1 MLRVTDCEIRVNQPE
16 SRNPKPETRNIN
28 RMKKLTQFAVN
39 FPVTI
44 LMMVLA
50 VVLLGYIS
58 FDKLG
63 IDLFPE
69 INNPRLFIELKS
81 GERPPEEMEKQ
92 FVKNLE
98 SLAIRQ
104 SGVIQVSSISK
115 VGTAQITVEYA
126 WTKDMDEAFLDLQKA
141 ASSFAQNQTLD
152 EINITQH
159 DPNTTPV
166 MIVGLTH
173 ESITDMNELRK
184 VAENYIRNELVR
196 LEGVADVEVS
206 GSETNEVLIQTDQYM
221 LDAFGLTLD
230 ELTTRIQSFN
240 QSISGGSITEMG
252 LKYVVKGV
260 SLLTDLSDFENTI
273 VGYKSITSG
282 STTAEKAPIYLRE
295 VAKISFANKD
305 PENIVMMNGKR
316 CLGLSIYKETSFNT
330 VKAVEDIS
338 KALVDM
344 EKALPGYKLTVI
356 SNQGTFISNAISEVE
371 DTAMIG
377 MFLAI
382 LVLFVFLRRIGT
394 TLIVSVAMPISI
406 IATFNLMYFNG
417 LSLNIMTLGGL
428 ALGAGMLVDNAIV
441 VMENIFRLRESGMSV
456 KDAAIEGT
464 SQVSGAITSSTL
476 TTIVVFLPIVY
487 LHGASGELFRDQAWT
502 ITFSLLSSLVV
513 AILLIPM
520 MFNYFFKNSR
530 KPTVQKSVRIK
541 GYGKFLGNALKH
553 KWAII
558 LLTTVLMGLSVLVLP
573 YIGTEFMP
581 KSETRQFSID
591 LKMQEGT
598 RLQRTTAAVEN
609 LEGIIREVLGDH
621 LETIYSQVGPST
633 GLLTSQD
640 ALFQGENTASI
651 KIILKPDSKYGSTS
665 AIQSISQGL
674 GEMPDLEIKY
684 IQDQTALGGLMGT
697 DEAPLVIEIQGED
710 LAVIEGL
717 SNQVK
722 AAVQAIPELYNL
734 EASMEG
740 GSPEVEV
747 MVDRLRAGIFN
758 LSVSNVVTQIQN
770 QLTGK
775 TAGTVEKGGEMQD
788 ITLRLPDTG
797 LAQLSDME
805 IKNGTQVVRVN
816 EIATIVEGTSPK
828 EIFRRNQVRIGKITG
843 YMNKDIALDKMVT
856 KVNQAIAGIPLPTD
870 YKIKITGEEEKRKES
885 MDALSFAMLLS
896 IVLVFMV
903 MASQF
908 ESLLHPFTILMT
920 IPMAVVGSI
929 LTFFIFNQ
937 TLNIMAVIGI
947 IMLVGIAVNNSI
959 LLVDRILQLQK
970 DGVPRIEAIQQAGQ
984 QRIRPIL
991 MTTLTTL
998 LAMLPLT
1005 FGFGESASLRAPM
1018 ALAVIGGLTTSTLM
1032 SLIVI
1037 PCVFDVFDGVKDRFR
1052 SKKESVE
1059 DNMDFVEEA

>member
-1 MLRVTDCEIRVNQPE
+1 MLV
-16 SRNPKPETRNIN
+16 S
-28 RMKKLTQFAVN
+28 
-39 FPVTI
+39 
-44 LMMVLA
+44 A

-81 GERPPEEMEKQ
+81 GERPPEEIEKQ
-92 FVKNLE
+92 FVENLE
-98 SLAIRQ
+98 ALAIRQ
-104 SGVIQVSSISK
+104 SDVLQVSSVSK

-141 ASSFAQNQTLD
+141 ASAFAQNQDID

-166 MIVGLTH
+166 MVVGLSH

-184 VAENYIRNELVR
+184 VAENYMRNELVR
-196 LEGVADVEVS
+196 LEGVAEVEVS
-206 GSETNEVLIQTDQYM
+206 GAEENEVLIETDQYM

-230 ELTTRIQSFN
+230 ELNSRIQSFN

-252 LKYVVKGV
+252 MKYVVKGV
-260 SLLTDLSDFENTI
+260 SLLTDLNDFENTI
-273 VGYKSITSG
+273 VGYKSTITDDLQ
-282 STTAEKAPIYLRE
+282 AEKAPIYLRE

-305 PENIVMMNGKR
+305 PENIVRMNGAR
-316 CLGLSIYKETSFNT
+316 CLGLSIYKETRFNT
-330 VKAVEDIS
+330 VKAVEDVT
-338 KALVDM
+338 KALADM
-344 EKALPGYKLTVI
+344 EKALPGYHLKVV
-356 SNQGTFISNAISEVE
+356 SNQGTFINNAIKEVK
-371 DTAMIG
+371 DTALMGIL
-377 MFLAI
+377 LAVI
-382 LVLFVFLRRIGT
+382 VLFVFLRRIGT
-394 TLIVSVAMPISI
+394 TLIVSLAMPISI
-406 IATFNLMYFNG
+406 IATFNLMYFND

-513 AILLIPM
+513 ATLLIPM
-520 MFNYFFKNSR
+520 MFNYFYKNS
-530 KPTVQKSVRIK
+530 KPPKVQKSINIT
-541 GYGKFLGNALKH
+541 GYGKLLGNILQF

-558 LLTTVLMGLSVLVLP
+558 IATVVLMGLSALIFP
-573 YIGTEFMP
+573 FIGTEFMP
-581 KSETRQFSID
+581 KSETSQFTLE

-598 RLQRTTAAVEN
+598 RLERTTAAVEN
-609 LEGIIREVLGDH
+609 MENIVREVLGDQ
-621 LETIYSQVGPST
+621 LETLFSQVGPST
-633 GLLTSQD
+633 GMLDSQD
-640 ALFQGENTASI
+640 ALFQGENTANI
-651 KIILKPDSKYGSTS
+651 KIILKPEGQKGSTW
-665 AIQSISQGL
+665 AIQSISQAL
-674 GEMPDLEIKY
+674 GEMPDLELKFV
-684 IQDQTALGGLMGT
+684 QDQTALGGLMGT

-710 LAVIEGL
+710 LDVIESL
-717 SNQVK
+717 SKEVK
-722 AAVQAIPELYNL
+722 TAVTGIPELYNI

-740 GSPEVEV
+740 GSPEVEI
-747 MVDRLRAGIFN
+747 MVDRLRAGMFN
-758 LSVSNVVTQIQN
+758 MSVANVVTQIQD

-775 TAGTVEKGGEMQD
+775 VAGTVEKGGEMQD
-788 ITLRLPDTG
+788 ITLRLPDKG
-797 LAQLSDME
+797 LADLSDMI
-805 IKNGTQVVRVN
+805 IKNGNQVIRIN
-816 EIATIVEGTSPK
+816 EIADIREGTSPK
-828 EIFRRNQVRIGKITG
+828 EIFRRNQTRIGKITA
-843 YMNKDIALDKMVT
+843 YMDKDIALDKMVG
-856 KVNQAIAGIPLPTD
+856 KVNQAIAGISLPTE

-885 MDALSFAMLLS
+885 MDALSFAMILS
-896 IVLVFMV
+896 IILVFMV
-903 MASQF
+903 LASQF
-908 ESLLHPFTILMT
+908 ESLLHPFTILLT
-920 IPMAVVGSI
+920 IPVAVIGSI
-929 LTFFIFNQ
+929 LIFFILGQ
-937 TLNIMAVIGI
+937 TLNIMAIIGI

-970 DGVPRIEAIQQAGQ
+970 DGVPRKLAIQQAGQ

-991 MTTLTTL
+991 MTTLTTI
-998 LAMLPLT
+998 LALLPLT

-1018 ALAVIGGLTTSTLM
+1018 ALAVIGGLITSTLM

-1052 SKKESVE
+1052 SPLPVPPQGESLE
-1059 DNMDFVEEA
+1059 S

>member
-1 MLRVTDCEIRVNQPE
+1 
-16 SRNPKPETRNIN
+16 
-28 RMKKLTQFAVN
+28 MKKLTQFAVN

-81 GERPPEEMEKQ
+81 GERPPEEIEKQ
-92 FVKNLE
+92 FVENLE
-98 SLAIRQ
+98 ALAIRQ
-104 SGVIQVSSISK
+104 SDVVQVSSVSK

-141 ASSFAQNQTLD
+141 ASAFAQNQEID

-166 MIVGLTH
+166 MVVGLTH

-196 LEGVADVEVS
+196 LEGVAEVEVS
-206 GSETNEVLIQTDQYM
+206 GAEENEVLIETDQYM

-230 ELTTRIQSFN
+230 ELNTRIRNFN

-252 LKYVVKGV
+252 MKYVVKGV

-273 VGYKSITSG
+273 VGYKSVTSG
-282 STTAEKAPIYLRE
+282 NQLAEKAPIYLRE
-295 VAKISFANKD
+295 VAKISFTNKD
-305 PENIVMMNGKR
+305 PENIVRMNGSR
-316 CLGLSIYKETSFNT
+316 CLGLSIYKETRFNT
-330 VKAVEDIS
+330 VKAVEDIT
-338 KALVDM
+338 KALGDM
-344 EKALPGYKLTVI
+344 EKALPGYSLKVV
-356 SNQGTFISNAISEVE
+356 SNQGTFINNAIKEVQ
-371 DTAMIG
+371 DTALMGIL
-377 MFLAI
+377 LAVF
-382 LVLFVFLRRIGT
+382 VLFVFLRRLGT
-394 TLIVSVAMPISI
+394 TLIVSLAMPISI
-406 IATFNLMYFNG
+406 IATFNLMYFND

-456 KDAAIEGT
+456 KDAAIQGT

-513 AILLIPM
+513 ATLLIPM
-520 MFNYFFKNSR
+520 MFNYFYKNSQ
-530 KPTVQKSVRIK
+530 KPAVQKSLRIQ
-541 GYGKFLGNALKH
+541 GYGNFLGSLLKY
-553 KWAII
+553 KWIVI
-558 LLTTVLMGLSVLVLP
+558 LSTLVLMGLSVLIIP
-573 YIGTEFMP
+573 FIGTEFMP
-581 KSETRQFSID
+581 KSETRQFTLE

-598 RLQRTTAAVEN
+598 RLRRTTAAVEN
-609 LEGIIREVLGDH
+609 MENMIREVLGDQ
-621 LETIYSQVGPST
+621 LETLYSQVGPST
-633 GLLTSQD
+633 GMLDSQD
-640 ALFQGENTASI
+640 ALFQGENTANI
-651 KIILKPDSKYGSTS
+651 KIILKPGEQKGSTW
-665 AIQSISQGL
+665 AIQSISQAL
-674 GEMPDLEIKY
+674 GDLPDLELKFV
-684 IQDQTALGGLMGT
+684 QDQTALGGLMGT

-710 LAVIEGL
+710 LDVIENL
-717 SNQVK
+717 SGQVK
-722 AAVQAIPELYNL
+722 TAVAVIPELYNL

-740 GSPEVEV
+740 GSPEVEI

-758 LSVSNVVTQIQN
+758 MSVANVVSQIQD
-770 QLTGK
+770 QLAGK
-775 TAGTVEKGGEMQD
+775 VAGTVEKAGEMQD
-788 ITLRLPDTG
+788 ITIRLPDKG
-797 LAQLSDME
+797 LADLSDMI
-805 IKNGTQVVRVN
+805 IKNGTQVVRIN
-816 EIATIVEGTSPK
+816 EIADIREGTSPK
-828 EIFRRNQVRIGKITG
+828 EIFRRNQTRIGKITA
-843 YMNKDIALDKMVT
+843 YMEKGIALDKMVGQ
-856 KVNQAIAGIPLPTD
+856 VNQAIAGISLPPE

-885 MDALSFAMLLS
+885 MDALSFAMILS
-896 IVLVFMV
+896 IILVFMV
-903 MASQF
+903 LASQF
-908 ESLLHPFTILMT
+908 ESLLHPFTILLT
-920 IPMAVVGSI
+920 IPVAVIGSI
-929 LTFFIFNQ
+929 LLFFILGQ
-937 TLNIMAVIGI
+937 ALNIMAIIGI

-970 DGVPRIEAIQQAGQ
+970 DGVPRHEAIQHAGQ

-991 MTTLTTL
+991 MTTLTTI
-998 LAMLPLT
+998 LALLPLT

-1018 ALAVIGGLTTSTLM
+1018 ALAVIGGLITSTLM

-1037 PCVFDVFDGVKDRFR
+1037 PCVFDVFDGLKDRFR
-1052 SKKESVE
+1052 KNNIEKTT
-1059 DNMDFVEEA
+1059 

>member
-1 MLRVTDCEIRVNQPE
+1 
-16 SRNPKPETRNIN
+16 
-28 RMKKLTQFAVN
+28 MKKLTQFAVN
-39 FPVTI
+39 YPVTI

-92 FVKNLE
+92 FVENLE
-98 SLAIRQ
+98 ALAIRQ
-104 SGVIQVSSISK
+104 SDVIQVSSVSK

-141 ASSFAQNQTLD
+141 ASTFAQNRDLD

-166 MIVGLTH
+166 MVVALSH

-196 LEGVADVEVS
+196 LEGVAEVEVS
-206 GSETNEVLIQTDQYM
+206 GAEENEVLIETDQYM

-230 ELTTRIQSFN
+230 ELNTRIQNFN

-252 LKYVVKGV
+252 MKYVVKGV

-273 VGYKSITSG
+273 VGYKAV
-282 STTAEKAPIYLRE
+282 TTEDQQAEKAPIYLRE

-305 PENIVMMNGKR
+305 PENIVRMDGIR
-316 CLGLSIYKETSFNT
+316 CLGLSIYKETRFNT
-330 VKAVEDIS
+330 VKAVEDIT
-338 KALVDM
+338 KTLGNM
-344 EKALPGYKLTVI
+344 EKALPGYQLKVV
-356 SNQGTFISNAISEVE
+356 SNQGTFINNAIKEVE
-371 DTAMIG
+371 DTALMGIV
-377 MFLAI
+377 LAVI
-382 LVLFVFLRRIGT
+382 VLFVFLRRIGT
-394 TLIVSVAMPISI
+394 TLIVSLAMPISI
-406 IATFNLMYFNG
+406 IATFNLMYFNN

-441 VMENIFRLRESGMSV
+441 VMENIFRLRESGLSV
-456 KDAAIEGT
+456 KDAAIQGT

-513 AILLIPM
+513 AFLLIPM
-520 MFNYFFKNSR
+520 MFDRFYKNSKKPAVR
-530 KPTVQKSVRIK
+530 KSLEIR
-541 GYGKFLGNALKH
+541 GYGKFLGRILRY
-553 KWAII
+553 KWAVII
-558 LLTTVLMGLSVLVLP
+558 ATAVLMGLSVLIFP
-573 YIGTEFMP
+573 FIGTEFMP
-581 KSETRQFSID
+581 KSETRQFTLE

-598 RLQRTTAAVEN
+598 RLQRTTAAVGNMEN
-609 LEGIIREVLGDH
+609 IIREVLGDQ
-621 LETIYSQVGPST
+621 LETLYSQIGPST
-633 GLLTSQD
+633 GMLNSQD

-651 KIILKPDSKYGSTS
+651 KIILKPSDTAGSAS
-665 AIQSISQGL
+665 AIQSISQAL
-674 GEMPDLEIKY
+674 GEMPDLELKFV
-684 IQDQTALGGLMGT
+684 QDETALGGLMGS
-697 DEAPLVIEIQGED
+697 DEAPLVVEIQGED
-710 LAVIEGL
+710 LEVIEEL

-722 AAVQAIPELYNL
+722 TAIQAIPELYNL

-740 GSPEVEV
+740 GSPEVEI

-758 LSVSNVVTQIQN
+758 ISVANVVTQIQD
-770 QLTGK
+770 QLAGK
-775 TAGTVEKGGEMQD
+775 KAGTVEKGGEMQD
-788 ITLRLPDTG
+788 ITLRLPDKG
-797 LAQLSDME
+797 LADLSDMV
-805 IKNGTQVVRVN
+805 IKNGTQVIRIN
-816 EIATIVEGTSPK
+816 EIADIREGTSPK
-828 EIFRRNQVRIGKITG
+828 EIFRRNQTRIGKITA
-843 YMNKDIALDKMVT
+843 YMDKDIALDKMVT
-856 KVNQAIAGIPLPTD
+856 KVNQAIAGISLPPD

-885 MDALSFAMLLS
+885 MDALSFAMVLS
-896 IVLVFMV
+896 IILVFMV
-903 MASQF
+903 LASQF
-908 ESLLHPFTILMT
+908 ESLLHPFTILLT
-920 IPMAVVGSI
+920 IPVAVVGSI
-929 LTFFIFNQ
+929 LIFFILGQ

-970 DGVPRIEAIQQAGQ
+970 DGMPRHEAIQQAGQ

-991 MTTLTTL
+991 MTTLTTI
-998 LAMLPLT
+998 LALLPLT

-1018 ALAVIGGLTTSTLM
+1018 ALAVIGGLTTSVLM

-1037 PCVFDVFDGVKDRFR
+1037 PCVFDVFDAVKDRFR
-1052 SKKESVE
+1052 KV
-1059 DNMDFVEEA
+1059 NMDETT

>member
-1 MLRVTDCEIRVNQPE
+1 
-16 SRNPKPETRNIN
+16 
-28 RMKKLTQFAVN
+28 MKKLTRFAVN

-44 LMMVLA
+44 LMVVLG

-81 GERPPEEMEKQ
+81 GERPPEEMEKL

-104 SGVIQVSSISK
+104 SGVLQVSSVSK

-141 ASSFAQNQTLD
+141 ATTFAQNQALD

-159 DPNTTPV
+159 DPNTAPV
-166 MIVGLTH
+166 MVVGLSH

-206 GSETNEVLIQTDQYM
+206 GSEENEVLIETNEYL

-230 ELTTRIQSFN
+230 ELNTRIQSFN

-273 VGYKSITSG
+273 VGYKSVVTG
-282 STTAEKAPIYLRE
+282 DNTAEKAPIYLRE
-295 VAKISFANKD
+295 VAKISFANKE
-305 PENIVMMNGKR
+305 PENIVRLNGKR
-316 CLGLSIYKETSFNT
+316 CLGLSIFKETRSNT
-330 VKAVEDIS
+330 VKAVKDIS
-338 KALVDM
+338 KTLADM
-344 EKALPGYKLTVI
+344 RKALPGYELTVI
-356 SNQGTFISNAISEVE
+356 TNQGVFIDNAIREVE
-371 DTAMIG
+371 DTSMIG
-377 MFLAI
+377 MGLAI
-382 LVLFVFLRRIGT
+382 MVVYLFLRRIGT
-394 TLIVSVAMPISI
+394 TMIISVSMPVSI

-456 KDAAIEGT
+456 KEAAIQGT
-464 SQVSGAITSSTL
+464 SQVSGAITSSTI
-476 TTIVVFLPIVY
+476 TTIIVFLPIVY
-487 LHGASGELFRDQAWT
+487 LHGASGALFRDQAWT
-502 ITFSLLSSLVV
+502 ITFSLLSSLVA
-513 AILLIPM
+513 AIVLIPM
-520 MFNYFFKNSR
+520 LYNYFFKNS
-530 KPTVQKSVRIK
+530 KKSGTAKTVQVK
-541 GYGKFLGNALKH
+541 GYGRFLGKVLQH
-553 KWAII
+553 KWAVITVALI
-558 LLTTVLMGLSVLVLP
+558 LLASSVLLVP

-581 KSETRQFSID
+581 KSETRQFTLD

-598 RLQRTTAAVEN
+598 RLTRTNAAVEN
-609 LEGIIREVLGDH
+609 IEQIVREVLGDH
-621 LETIYSQVGPST
+621 LQTLYSQVGPST
-633 GLLTSQD
+633 GVLSGENS
-640 ALFQGENTASI
+640 LFQGQNTASI
-651 KIILKPDSKYGSTS
+651 KIILKPDSKIGSTQ
-665 AIQSISQGL
+665 AIQSISQAL
-674 GEMPDLEIKY
+674 GKIPDIELKF

-697 DEAPLVIEIQGED
+697 DEAPLVIEIQGQD
-710 LAVIEGL
+710 LNVIQEI

-722 AAVQAIPELYNL
+722 TSVQAIPELYNV

-747 MVDRLRAGIFN
+747 VVDRLRAGIFN
-758 LSVSNVVTQIQN
+758 LSVANVVSQIQN

-775 TAGTVEKGGEMQD
+775 LAGTIEKGGEMQD
-788 ITLRLPDTG
+788 ITLRLPDKG
-797 LAQLSDME
+797 LADLADMT
-805 IKNGTQVVRVN
+805 IKNGTQVIRVS
-816 EIATIVEGTSPK
+816 EIADIREGTSPK
-828 EIFRRNQVRIGKITG
+828 EIFRRNQTRIEKITG
-843 YMNKDIALDKMVT
+843 YMSKDVALDQMVK
-856 KVNQAIAGIPLPTD
+856 KVNQAISGISLPPE
-870 YKIKITGEEEKRKES
+870 YKINITGEEEKRKES
-885 MDALSFAMLLS
+885 MDALSFALILS
-896 IVLVFMV
+896 IILVFMV
-903 MASQF
+903 LAAEF
-908 ESLLHPFTILMT
+908 ESLLHPFTILTT
-920 IPMAVVGSI
+920 IPFAIVGSI
-929 LTFFIFNQ
+929 LIFFIMGK

-959 LLVDRILQLQK
+959 ILVDRILQIQK
-970 DGVPRIEAIQQAGQ
+970 EGVPRIEAIKQAGQ

-991 MTTLTTL
+991 MTKLTTI

-1005 FGFGESASLRAPM
+1005 FGFGESVSLRSPM
-1018 ALAVIGGLTTSTLM
+1018 ALAVIGGLITSTLM
-1032 SLIVI
+1032 SLVVI
-1037 PCVFDVFDGVKDRFR
+1037 PCVYDVLDGLKDRFR
-1052 SKKESVE
+1052 KNPK
-1059 DNMDFVEEA
+1059 DEAGEAELLN

>member
-1 MLRVTDCEIRVNQPE
+1 
-16 SRNPKPETRNIN
+16 
-28 RMKKLTQFAVN
+28 MKKLTQFAVN

-44 LMMVLA
+44 LMVVLG

-81 GERPPEEMEKQ
+81 GERPPEEMEKL

-104 SGVIQVSSISK
+104 SGVLQVSSISK

-141 ASSFAQNQTLD
+141 ATSYAQNQALD

-159 DPNTTPV
+159 DPNTSPV
-166 MIVGLTH
+166 MVVGLSH

-206 GSETNEVLIQTDQYM
+206 GSEENEVLIETNEYL

-230 ELTTRIQSFN
+230 ELNTRIQSFN

-273 VGYKSITSG
+273 VGYKSVITG
-282 STTAEKAPIYLRE
+282 DNTAEKAPIYLRE
-295 VAKISFANKD
+295 VARISFANKE
-305 PENIVMMNGKR
+305 PENIVRLNGKR
-316 CLGLSIYKETSFNT
+316 CLGLSIFKETRSNT

-338 KALVDM
+338 KTLADM
-344 EKALPGYKLTVI
+344 RKALPGYELTVI
-356 SNQGTFISNAISEVE
+356 TNQGVFIDTAIREVE
-371 DTAMIG
+371 DTSLIG
-377 MFLAI
+377 MGLAI
-382 LVLFVFLRRIGT
+382 MVVYLFLRRIGT
-394 TLIVSVAMPISI
+394 TMIISVSMPVSI

-441 VMENIFRLRESGMSV
+441 VMENIFRLRESGLSV
-456 KDAAIEGT
+456 KEAAIQGT
-464 SQVSGAITSSTL
+464 SQVSGAITSSTI
-476 TTIVVFLPIVY
+476 TTIIVFLPIVY
-487 LHGASGELFRDQAWT
+487 LHGASGALFRDQAWT
-502 ITFSLLSSLVV
+502 ITFSLLSSLVA
-513 AILLIPM
+513 AIVLIPM
-520 MFNYFFKNSR
+520 LYNYFFKNS
-530 KPTVQKSVRIK
+530 KKSGSAKTVQVK
-541 GYGKFLGNALKH
+541 GYGRFLGKVLQH
-553 KWAII
+553 KWAVITVALI
-558 LLTTVLMGLSVLVLP
+558 LLASSVLLVP

-581 KSETRQFSID
+581 KSETRQFTLE

-598 RLQRTTAAVEN
+598 RLARTNSAVEN
-609 LEGIIREVLGDH
+609 IEQIVREVLGDQ
-621 LETIYSQVGPST
+621 LQTLYSQVGPST
-633 GLLTSQD
+633 GVLSGENT
-640 ALFQGENTASI
+640 LFQGQNTASI
-651 KIILKPDSKYGSTS
+651 KIILKPDSKIGSTQ
-665 AIQSISQGL
+665 AIQSISQAMGKI
-674 GEMPDLEIKY
+674 PDIELKF

-697 DEAPLVIEIQGED
+697 DEAPLVIEIQGQD
-710 LAVIEGL
+710 LNVIQEI

-722 AAVQAIPELYNL
+722 TSVQAIPELYNV

-747 MVDRLRAGIFN
+747 VVDRLRAGIFN
-758 LSVSNVVTQIQN
+758 LSVANVVSQIQN

-775 TAGTVEKGGEMQD
+775 MAGTMEKGGEMQD
-788 ITLRLPDTG
+788 ITLRLPDKG
-797 LAQLSDME
+797 LSDLADMT
-805 IKNGTQVVRVN
+805 IKNGTQVIRVS
-816 EIATIVEGTSPK
+816 EIADIREGTSPK
-828 EIFRRNQVRIGKITG
+828 EIFRRNQTRIEKITG
-843 YMNKDIALDKMVT
+843 YMNKDIALDQMVK
-856 KVNQAIAGIPLPTD
+856 KVNQAISGISLPPE
-870 YKIKITGEEEKRKES
+870 YKINITGEEEMRKES
-885 MDALSFAMLLS
+885 MDALSFALILS
-896 IVLVFMV
+896 IILVFMV
-903 MASQF
+903 LAAEF
-908 ESLLHPFTILMT
+908 ESLLHPFTILTT
-920 IPMAVVGSI
+920 IPFAIVGSI
-929 LTFFIFNQ
+929 LIFFIMGK

-959 LLVDRILQLQK
+959 ILVDRILQIQK
-970 DGVPRIEAIQQAGQ
+970 EGVPRIEAIKQAGQ

-991 MTTLTTL
+991 MTKLTTI

-1005 FGFGESASLRAPM
+1005 FGFGESVSLRSPM
-1018 ALAVIGGLTTSTLM
+1018 ALAVIGGLITSTLM
-1032 SLIVI
+1032 SLVVI
-1037 PCVFDVFDGVKDRFR
+1037 PCVYDVLDGLKDRFR
-1052 SKKESVE
+1052 KKSSEMDVIES
-1059 DNMDFVEEA
+1059 N

>member
-1 MLRVTDCEIRVNQPE
+1 M
-16 SRNPKPETRNIN
+16 
-28 RMKKLTQFAVN
+28 
-39 FPVTI
+39 
-44 LMMVLA
+44 
-50 VVLLGYIS
+50 
-58 FDKLG
+58 
-63 IDLFPE
+63 
-69 INNPRLFIELKS
+69 
-81 GERPPEEMEKQ
+81 
-92 FVKNLE
+92 
-98 SLAIRQ
+98 
-104 SGVIQVSSISK
+104 
-115 VGTAQITVEYA
+115 
-126 WTKDMDEAFLDLQKA
+126 
-141 ASSFAQNQTLD
+141 
-152 EINITQH
+152 
-159 DPNTTPV
+159 
-166 MIVGLTH
+166 
-173 ESITDMNELRK
+173 
-184 VAENYIRNELVR
+184 
-196 LEGVADVEVS
+196 
-206 GSETNEVLIQTDQYM
+206 
-221 LDAFGLTLD
+221 
-230 ELTTRIQSFN
+230 
-240 QSISGGSITEMG
+240 
-252 LKYVVKGV
+252 
-260 SLLTDLSDFENTI
+260 
-273 VGYKSITSG
+273 
-282 STTAEKAPIYLRE
+282 
-295 VAKISFANKD
+295 
-305 PENIVMMNGKR
+305 
-316 CLGLSIYKETSFNT
+316 
-330 VKAVEDIS
+330 
-338 KALVDM
+338 
-344 EKALPGYKLTVI
+344 PGYKLTVI

-371 DTAMIG
+371 DTAMVG

-553 KWAII
+553 KWTII

-684 IQDQTALGGLMGT
+684 VQDQTALGGLMGT

-722 AAVQAIPELYNL
+722 AAVQGIPELYNL

-758 LSVSNVVTQIQN
+758 LSVSNVVSQIQN

-856 KVNQAIAGIPLPTD
+856 KVNQVIAGIPLPTD

-1052 SKKESVE
+1052 SKKESV
-1059 DNMDFVEEA
+1059 DNKKDFVEEA